1 MMNSGNI
8 SIIGKPNVGKSTL
21 FNSLIKKHLAG
32 ETNKPQTT
40 RHKIDGVLYEKDTE
54 FLFVDTP
61 GINFNI
67 RKNFNRIL
75 NKSALSAIYE
85 SDVIIHVINY
95 YEIDSDDHKVIENI
109 RSVEIPKIL
118 VLNKVDLDKK
128 SVKLPKI
135 LSSLPKEITTIY
147 DEVIPISSK
156 KYSNISRLKILIKK
170 LLPETSKPLYENII
184 SNKPQD
190 FFIAEYIREACIK
203 FLSLE
208 LPYSLHVEVNTFNEE
223 EELVSIT
230 STIFLSKKSHLS
242 IVVGKGGSMLVKIS
256 KYARIN
262 SEKLLGK
269 KVFLKI
275 HVKYDPKWKDTKYF
289 LNSYN

>member
-1 MMNSGNI
+1 MNSGNI

-21 FNSLIKKHLAG
+21 FNSLIKRHLAG

-40 RHKIDGVLYEKDTE
+40 RHKIEGILFEENTE
-54 FLFVDTP
+54 FLFMDTP

-75 NKSALSAIYE
+75 NRSALSAIYE
-85 SDVIIHVINY
+85 SDVILHVINY
-95 YEIDSDDHKVIENI
+95 HEFDSDDHKVIENI
-109 RSVEIPKIL
+109 RNVEIPKIL

-128 SVKLPKI
+128 RTKLPKI

-147 DEVIPISSK
+147 NEVIPISSK
-156 KYSNISRLKILIKK
+156 KYLNISRLKVLIKK
-170 LLPETSKPLYENII
+170 LLPETSEPLYGNVI

-190 FFIAEYIREACIK
+190 FFVEEYIREACIK

-208 LPYSLHVEVNTFNEE
+208 LPYSLHVAVNTFNDE

-242 IVVGKGGSMLVKIS
+242 IVVGKSGSMLVKIS

-262 SEKLLGK
+262 AEKLLEK

-275 HVKYDPKWKDTKYF
+275 HVKYDPKWKDTKSF